1 MSHPILEQLS
11 TLLHSNTETINRG
24 EARIKEL
31 EETVAG
37 QLESINLLKQR
48 LANQDQEITKLTS
61 LVEQKEINSR
71 RMENHVQKLAMRCS
85 ELSERCNLMKFKDPG
100 ILEWEQ
106 IKNKTIQK
114 LTMENLKLFKKI
126 GEERSKFNLEIECL
140 KRKIESKPESDTETE
155 CTISQLSN
163 IIEKPD
169 LTNGMDSE
177 KSEIASLEIYDL
189 PPFKNQDN
197 LDTPKNS
204 NFKEQDKL
212 RSNSKSISSSA
223 DGNERNSPINS
234 SSTVKII
241 DIPSSPFDLLK
252 SGSPIQISNPKTP
265 GEKSTSTTLGEK
277 TNPTTPVE
285 ISNLKR
291 SYSSI
296 TPRTADRPAFKYQ
309 EVVRDKET
317 RRKMHG
323 RDCSCC
329 TDYYRLTA
337 DLKPLRELGAAH
349 RDRRQVIS
357 RHRDWSKKP
366 DTPPWYWDVDFPTTQ
381 EIESTKKRKTG
392 Q

>member
-1 MSHPILEQLS
+1 MSHSILEQLS
-11 TLLHSNTETINRG
+11 TLLHSNTETINQG

-48 LANQDQEITKLTS
+48 LAHQDQEITKLTS

-85 ELSERCNLMKFKDPG
+85 ELSERCSLMKFKDPG
-100 ILEWEQ
+100 ITEWEQ

-155 CTISQLSN
+155 CTASQLSN

-177 KSEIASLEIYDL
+177 KSEMASLEISDL

-212 RSNSKSISSSA
+212 QSNSKSISSSA
-223 DGNERNSPINS
+223 NGNERISPINS
-234 SSTVKII
+234 SSTIKII

-252 SGSPIQISNPKTP
+252 PSPPIQISNP
-265 GEKSTSTTLGEK
+265 TTLGEK
-277 TNPTTPVE
+277 TNSTTPVE
-285 ISNLKR
+285 TSNLKR
-291 SYSSI
+291 SYSST
-296 TPRTADRPAFKYQ
+296 TPRTADRPTFKYQ

-381 EIESTKKRKTG
+381 EIESTKKRKAG
-392 Q
+392 K